1 MSEAVGLIRSLP
13 TMMVTGYWDK
23 DSQSKIPER
32 VKVVMH
38 DGTRAMYALDV
49 QQPHPQ
55 CEKAVEIIRNMDV
68 RGYGF
73 EKK

>member
-13 TMMVTGYWDK
+13 TLMVTGYWDK
-23 DSQSKIPER
+23 GSKSKKPER
-32 VKVVMH
+32 VKLVFH
-38 DGTRAMYALDV
+38 DGSKAMYSLDGS
-49 QQPHPQ
+49 QPHPQ
-55 CEKAVEIIRNMDV
+55 CEKAIEIIRNMDV